1 MPAHEQYMQR
11 ALTLAAQASGCTHP
25 NPLVGCVIVLDDK
38 IVGEGLHT
46 EAGQPHAEVEALRQA
61 GKLAESA
68 TLYVTLEPCSHDGR
82 TPPCTL
88 AIIKAGIS
96 RVVYAVSD
104 PNQLAAGGAATLL
117 AAGIETVS
125 GVMEA
130 ESRYLNRFFLHQI
143 TTGRPWI
150 IAKTATSL
158 DGRVATRTGDS
169 QWITGAESR
178 IRGHELRQAVD
189 VILVGAQTV
198 MADDPSLTVRLS
210 ETSLPANRVRHPQPV
225 VLDSTGRI
233 PLTHKLF
240 SDSLPTRTQ
249 VMTTTRMPE
258 THRQKLVAQGC
269 DVIVLRANDNGQVD
283 IVALVDH
290 LGKNGVQSVLL
301 EGGPGIHGAFQDA
314 GLIDEVWAFIAPLII
329 GGNGAL
335 SSFNGNGVSTLNDA
349 LQLDDVY
356 LEQLGRDILL
366 RGIGTQPAGR
376 GAY

>member
-1 MPAHEQYMQR
+1 
-11 ALTLAAQASGCTHP
+11 
-25 NPLVGCVIVLDDK
+25 
-38 IVGEGLHT
+38 
-46 EAGQPHAEVEALRQA
+46 
-61 GKLAESA
+61 
-68 TLYVTLEPCSHDGR
+68 
-82 TPPCTL
+82 
-88 AIIKAGIS
+88 
-96 RVVYAVSD
+96 VVYAVAD

-117 AAGIETVS
+117 AAGVETIS
-125 GVMEA
+125 GVMES
-130 ESRYLNRFFLHQI
+130 ESRYLNRFFLHQV

-158 DGRVATRTGDS
+158 DGRVATKTGDS

-178 IRGHELRQAVD
+178 TRGHELRQAVD

-210 ETSLPANRVRHPQPV
+210 EANWPANRVRHPQPV

-240 SDSLPTRTQ
+240 SHSLPTRTR
-249 VMTTTRMPE
+249 VMTTARMPE
-258 THRQKLVAQGC
+258 AHRQKLVAQGC
-269 DVIVLRANDNGQVD
+269 DVDVLKANDDGQVD
-283 IVALVDH
+283 IVSLVDR
-290 LGKNGVQSVLL
+290 LGSNGIQSVLL

-349 LQLDDVY
+349 LQLDDVC
-356 LEQLGRDILL
+356 LEQLGQDILL
-366 RGIGTQPAGR
+366 RGIGTQPTGR
-376 GAY
+376 GAH